1 MADYRIGFI
10 VEQSLGHRTHGQNL
24 HTILERFPNIEAHWV
39 EPAWLQGG
47 LGSKL
52 PVLRGNWTVQAGWQA
67 QRGLATLAR
76 RTHLDALFFHTQ
88 VPAVLAQ
95 RWVHRYPTI
104 ISMDATPKQYDSLG
118 EHYHHREG
126 PAWLEKI
133 KFNLNQAN
141 FQAARQI
148 VTWSHWA
155 KEGLVVEYGV
165 PPEKV
170 MVLPPGVNTRLW
182 APPKGMSKKQDVV
195 KILFVGGDLQ
205 RKGGLFLLDAFR
217 ILRQQGVHQY
227 NGERI
232 QVELHLVT
240 RTLVYPEPG
249 LFVYNDLNP
258 NMPELRE
265 LYYQSDIFCLPSQG
279 DCLPMA
285 LAEAG
290 AAGLPIIAS
299 RVAAIPEIVHDQENG
314 LLVEPGNLEQLVTA
328 LRRLAEDPML
338 RRMQGARAHAT
349 VRASHDAEINTMRLT
364 RLLTDMVD
372 ASRRNPSAYEQGSA
386 DRLRVH

>member
-1 MADYRIGFI
+1 MADYQIGFV

-24 HTILERFPNIEAHWV
+24 HTILERFPNIESRWV
-39 EPAWLQGG
+39 EPTWQQNG
-47 LGSKL
+47 LGSL
-52 PVLRGNWTVQAGWQA
+52 PFLRGNWTVQAGWQA
-67 QRGLATLAR
+67 RRGLQSISR
-76 RTHLDALFFHTQ
+76 STHLDALFFHTQ
-88 VPAVLAQ
+88 VSAVLAQ
-95 RWVHRYPTI
+95 RWVRRYPTI

-118 EHYHHREG
+118 EHYHHKQG
-126 PAWLEKI
+126 PAWLERI
-133 KFNLNQAN
+133 KFNLNRAS
-141 FQAARQI
+141 FQAAHQI

-155 KEGLVVEYGV
+155 KDGLVAEYGV

-170 MVLPPGVNTRLW
+170 IVIPPGVNTRLW
-182 APPKGMSKKQDVV
+182 THPKGLTKNQEVV

-205 RKGGLFLLDAFR
+205 RKGGLFLLEAFR
-217 ILRQQGVHQY
+217 RLRQQGVHQY
-227 NGERI
+227 NGDRI

-240 RTLVYPEPG
+240 RTRVEPEPG
-249 LFVYNDLNP
+249 LYIYNDLNP

-279 DCLPMA
+279 DCLPMV

-314 LLVEPGNLEQLVTA
+314 LLVDPGDLEQLVAA
-328 LRRLAEDPML
+328 LHRLAEDPML

-349 VRASHDAEINTMRLT
+349 IRAAHDAEVNTMRLT

-372 ASRRNPSAYEQGSA
+372 TTRNNSTAYEPGSA